1 MTAKGFSGKGGTVHT
16 GTADGAS
23 ASTKICEVV
32 KWTLEQSV
40 AVNKYHSNCTDAH
53 KRAVAGVRDT
63 KGTIEIKVDKD
74 AGPGLVVGDEVA
86 LRLGTDS
93 DGGSGAA
100 INYFHIK
107 HAVISSTPIECDV
120 EDGNIVGM
128 TYNFEASDC
137 TGYGIYA

>member
-1 MTAKGFSGKGGTVHT
+1 MAAKGFSGKGGTAHL
-16 GTADGAS
+16 GTAEGAT
-23 ASTKICEVV
+23 APTKILEVT

-40 AVNKYHSNCTDAH
+40 SVNKYHSNATDAH

-63 KGTIEIKVDKD
+63 KGTIELKVDKD
-74 AGPGLVVGDEVA
+74 DGPGLYAGVEIA

-100 INYFHIK
+100 TNYFHIK
-107 HAVISSTPIECDV
+107 HAVISSAPIECDI

-128 TYNFEASDC
+128 TFNFEASDC
-137 TGYGIYA
+137 TGFGIYA